1 MKIHV
6 ECLIWPVCGGRTG
19 VGSGRSAGGVRET
32 QEEKLVGGSSNIARW
47 KAREIGRN
55 YRTMLF
61 KIKKD

>member
-1 MKIHV
+1 MRIHV
-6 ECLIWPVCGGRTG
+6 ECLIWPVCGGRTR
-19 VGSGRSAGGVRET
+19 VGSGRSTGGVRET

-47 KAREIGRN
+47 EAREIGRN